1 MLMGISSGQ
10 RMEEIERASFVG
22 HSPAIDFSHLKE
34 EAWPSRELSLEDVSR
49 YTSTRDVN
57 ALSSIGLGG
66 IKGKRSERDRD
77 AKVKDGGAPG
87 RSGPSNAKGE
97 RKTKTK
103 PRQKT
108 GPLLKPIQG
117 LVPKAADHQPAKGR
131 SSNQVHGSYFMATES
146 HAMRR
151 DEVMQSLPMLQEPQ
165 MEAEGQIDLSA
176 LPLPGMEII
185 SMDQADDI
193 GSWLDFGLE
202 DPMQQNDDLSMGLDV
217 PMDDLSGLM
226 MM

>member
-1 MLMGISSGQ
+1 
-10 RMEEIERASFVG
+10 
-22 HSPAIDFSHLKE
+22 
-34 EAWPSRELSLEDVSR
+34 
-49 YTSTRDVN
+49 
-57 ALSSIGLGG
+57 
-66 IKGKRSERDRD
+66 
-77 AKVKDGGAPG
+77 
-87 RSGPSNAKGE
+87 
-97 RKTKTK
+97 
-103 PRQKT
+103 
-108 GPLLKPIQG
+108 
-117 LVPKAADHQPAKGR
+117 
-131 SSNQVHGSYFMATES
+131 MATES